1 MRKRIRLD
9 YESCRADVT
18 AYLGPLL
25 ENPYVQSMDHYIQH
39 SDVTTLDHCMKVAC
53 MALFLARKYGI
64 DVNEKELVTGGFLHD
79 FYLYDWHITK
89 HKGHLHGYYHPE
101 VAAENARRLLGVSP
115 AVCEMI
121 RTHMFPLTLLH
132 PPRTRE
138 AWLVCQA
145 DKWIACA
152 ETFSPARRRAARLRR
167 RRARAERA
175 ANAFAA
181 GQPAE

>member
-1 MRKRIRLD
+1 MRKRNRLH
-9 YESCRADVT
+9 YESCRADVV

-25 ENPYVQSMDHYIQH
+25 ENPYVQSMNHYIQH
-39 SDVTTLDHCMKVAC
+39 SDVTTLEHCMKVAA

-64 DVNEKELVTGGFLHD
+64 DVDEKELVTGGFLHD

-89 HKGHLHGYYHPE
+89 HKGHLHGFYHPE
-101 VAAENARRLLGVSP
+101 LAAENARRLLDVSP

-121 RTHMFPLTLLH
+121 RTHMFPLTLMH

-145 DKWIACA
+145 DKWIAFA
-152 ETFSPARRRAARLRR
+152 ETFSPARRRAARRQ
-167 RRARAERA
+167 ARAEASARS
-175 ANAFAA
+175 FAA